1 MSDNNMNIDPNL
13 VINELL
19 DQIKQLTADKAL
31 LQAAVNQLT
40 TAINEMQSEAEEV
53 DSKRTRDAVIEVS
66 ETISAEFRDRISIIK
81 YR

>member
-40 TAINEMQSEAEEV
+40 SAITEMQSKPEEV
-53 DSKRTRDAVIEVS
+53 ESKS
-66 ETISAEFRDRISIIK
+66 KKSSSK
-81 YR
+81 

>member
-40 TAINEMQSEAEEV
+40 SAITEMQSQPEEV
-53 DSKRTRDAVIEVS
+53 DSKS
-66 ETISAEFRDRISIIK
+66 KKSSSK
-81 YR
+81 

>member
-1 MSDNNMNIDPNL
+1 MNIDPNL

-40 TAINEMQSEAEEV
+40 SAITEMQSEPEEV
-53 DSKRTRDAVIEVS
+53 DSKNKKS
-66 ETISAEFRDRISIIK
+66 SSK
-81 YR
+81 

>member
-19 DQIKQLTADKAL
+19 EQIKQLTADKAL

-40 TAINEMQSEAEEV
+40 SAITEMQSEPEEV
-53 DSKRTRDAVIEVS
+53 ESKS
-66 ETISAEFRDRISIIK
+66 KKSSSK
-81 YR
+81 

>member
-40 TAINEMQSEAEEV
+40 TAINEMQSEAGEV
-53 DSKRTRDAVIEVS
+53 ESKS
-66 ETISAEFRDRISIIK
+66 KKSSSK
-81 YR
+81 

>member
-31 LQAAVNQLT
+31 LQAAVYQLT
-40 TAINEMQSEAEEV
+40 AAINEMQSEAGEV
-53 DSKRTRDAVIEVS
+53 ESKS
-66 ETISAEFRDRISIIK
+66 KKSSSK
-81 YR
+81 

>member
-1 MSDNNMNIDPNL
+1 MNIDPNL

-40 TAINEMQSEAEEV
+40 TAINEMQSEPEEV
-53 DSKRTRDAVIEVS
+53 ESKS
-66 ETISAEFRDRISIIK
+66 KKSSSK
-81 YR
+81 

>member
-40 TAINEMQSEAEEV
+40 SAITEMQSEPEEV
-53 DSKRTRDAVIEVS
+53 DSKS
-66 ETISAEFRDRISIIK
+66 KKSSSK
-81 YR
+81 

>member
-1 MSDNNMNIDPNL
+1 MNENMNIDPSL

-40 TAINEMQSEAEEV
+40 TAINEMQSEPEEA
-53 DSKRTRDAVIEVS
+53 DSKS
-66 ETISAEFRDRISIIK
+66 KKSSSK
-81 YR
+81 

>member
-40 TAINEMQSEAEEV
+40 AAINEMQSHPEEV
-53 DSKRTRDAVIEVS
+53 ASKS
-66 ETISAEFRDRISIIK
+66 KKSSSK
-81 YR
+81 

>member
-1 MSDNNMNIDPNL
+1 MNIDPSL

-40 TAINEMQSEAEEV
+40 DAIKEMQSQPEEV
-53 DSKRTRDAVIEVS
+53 DSKS
-66 ETISAEFRDRISIIK
+66 KKSSSK
-81 YR
+81 

>member
-1 MSDNNMNIDPNL
+1 MSDNMNIDPNL

-40 TAINEMQSEAEEV
+40 TAINEMQSEPEEV
-53 DSKRTRDAVIEVS
+53 ESKS
-66 ETISAEFRDRISIIK
+66 KKSSSK
-81 YR
+81 

>member
-1 MSDNNMNIDPNL
+1 MNIDPSL

-40 TAINEMQSEAEEV
+40 SAITEMQSQTEEV
-53 DSKRTRDAVIEVS
+53 DSKS
-66 ETISAEFRDRISIIK
+66 KKSSSK
-81 YR
+81 

>member
-1 MSDNNMNIDPNL
+1 MNIDPNL

-40 TAINEMQSEAEEV
+40 SAITEMQSQTEEV
-53 DSKRTRDAVIEVS
+53 DSKS
-66 ETISAEFRDRISIIK
+66 KKSSSK
-81 YR
+81 

>member
-1 MSDNNMNIDPNL
+1 MNENMNIDPNL

-40 TAINEMQSEAEEV
+40 SAITEMQSPSEEV
-53 DSKRTRDAVIEVS
+53 ESKS
-66 ETISAEFRDRISIIK
+66 KKSSSK
-81 YR
+81 

>member
-1 MSDNNMNIDPNL
+1 MSDNMNIDPNL

-40 TAINEMQSEAEEV
+40 SAITEMQSEPEEV
-53 DSKRTRDAVIEVS
+53 DSKNKKS
-66 ETISAEFRDRISIIK
+66 SSK
-81 YR
+81 

>member
-1 MSDNNMNIDPNL
+1 MNIDPSL

-40 TAINEMQSEAEEV
+40 SAITEMQSETGEV
-53 DSKRTRDAVIEVS
+53 DSKS
-66 ETISAEFRDRISIIK
+66 KKSSSK
-81 YR
+81 

>member
-1 MSDNNMNIDPNL
+1 MNENMNIDPSL

-40 TAINEMQSEAEEV
+40 SAITEMQSQPEEV
-53 DSKRTRDAVIEVS
+53 DSKS
-66 ETISAEFRDRISIIK
+66 KKSSSK
-81 YR
+81 

>member
-1 MSDNNMNIDPNL
+1 MNIDPNL

-40 TAINEMQSEAEEV
+40 SAITEMQSQPEEV
-53 DSKRTRDAVIEVS
+53 DTKSKKS
-66 ETISAEFRDRISIIK
+66 SSK
-81 YR
+81 

>member
-1 MSDNNMNIDPNL
+1 MSDNNMNIDPSL

-40 TAINEMQSEAEEV
+40 SAITEMQSQPEEV
-53 DSKRTRDAVIEVS
+53 DTKSKKS
-66 ETISAEFRDRISIIK
+66 SSK
-81 YR
+81 